1 MRPTLV
7 LVTVTGRD
15 RPGVTAIVFAALAA
29 HDVDVRDVVQTVNGH
44 HATLTVLVDLRG
56 DAAALRHSVG
66 STTAAVGVESQVD
79 VVDEGEPMS
88 LGKRR
93 PRPRPGPGRSRAVVL
108 SRQLRAGAIG
118 DVAKRISDVG
128 GNIESMWQSS
138 RAELAGVE
146 MYIDGDAKAVRKS
159 LIGASAE
166 TGLDIAVEPAAARRP
181 ARQLLV
187 LDADATLSGDV
198 GDARFGPRVVQFV
211 RAVQGSG
218 CRVAAVATARR
229 SAADTLADMLEL
241 DAAAAVRDRAGKAAA
256 LERLAAAFEVRLPH
270 AVAVGDARRSD
281 RLLSGAGMAVGVDGR
296 SARHAATDRSGEEA
310 YLDSVLF
317 VLDVPLN

>member
-1 MRPTLV
+1 MRPTPV

-15 RPGVTAIVFAALAA
+15 RPGVTAIVFATLSA
-29 HDVDVRDVVQTVNGH
+29 HDVDVRDVVQTVSGQR
-44 HATLTVLVDLRG
+44 ATLTVLVDLRG

-66 STTAAVGVESQVD
+66 STTAAVGVESRVE
-79 VVDEGEPMS
+79 VVDGDAPT
-88 LGKRR
+88 LPGKRR
-93 PRPRPGPGRSRAVVL
+93 PRPRPGRSRAVIL
-108 SRQLRAGAIG
+108 SRRLRAGAIG

-138 RAELAGVE
+138 RAQLAGVE
-146 MYIDGDAKAVRKS
+146 MYIDGDAKGVRRS
-159 LIGASAE
+159 LIGAAAE
-166 TGLDIAVEPAAARRP
+166 TGVDIAVEPAATRQP

-187 LDADATLSGDV
+187 LDADATLAGDV

-211 RAVQGSG
+211 RAVQESG

-229 SAADTLADMLEL
+229 RVADTLADTLEL
-241 DAAAAVRDRAGKAAA
+241 DGAAAVRDRAGKAAA
-256 LERLAAAFEVRLPH
+256 LERLAAAFEVQLPH

-281 RLLSGAGMAVGVDGR
+281 RLLSGAGMAVGVDGK
-296 SARHAATDRSGEEA
+296 SARHAATDRSGDEA

>member
-1 MRPTLV
+1 MRPTPV

-15 RPGVTAIVFAALAA
+15 RPGVTAIVFAALSA
-29 HDVDVRDVVQTVNGH
+29 HDVDVRDVVQTVTSQR
-44 HATLTVLVDLRG
+44 ATLTVLVDLRG
-56 DAAALRHSVG
+56 DAAALRHSVD
-66 STTAAVGVESQVD
+66 SNTAAVGVESQVE
-79 VVDEGEPMS
+79 VVDEGQPIL

-93 PRPRPGPGRSRAVVL
+93 PRPRPGRSRAIVL

-138 RAELAGVE
+138 RAQLAGVE
-146 MYIDGDAKAVRKS
+146 MYIDGDAKNVRKS
-159 LIGASAE
+159 LIGAAAE
-166 TGLDIAVEPAAARRP
+166 TGLDIAVEPAATRQP

-187 LDADATLSGDV
+187 LDADATLAGDV
-198 GDARFGPRVVQFV
+198 GDARFGPRVAQFV
-211 RAVQGSG
+211 RAVQDSG
-218 CRVAAVATARR
+218 CRVAAVATAGKG
-229 SAADTLADMLEL
+229 AADALADSLQL

-256 LERLAAAFEVRLPH
+256 LERLAAAFEVPLSH

-281 RLLSGAGMAVGVDGR
+281 RLLSGAGMAVGIDAR
-296 SARHAATDRSGEEA
+296 SARYAATDRSGDQA

>member
-1 MRPTLV
+1 MRPTPV

-15 RPGVTAIVFAALAA
+15 RPGVTAIVFAALSA
-29 HDVDVRDVVQTVNGH
+29 HDVDVRDVVQTVTGQR
-44 HATLTVLVDLRG
+44 ATLTVLVDLRG

-66 STTAAVGVESQVD
+66 SNTAAVGVDSQVE
-79 VVDEGEPMS
+79 VVDDGQPMS

-93 PRPRPGPGRSRAVVL
+93 PRPRPGRSRAVIL

-138 RAELAGVE
+138 RAQLAGVE
-146 MYIDGDAKAVRKS
+146 MYIDGAAKDVRKS
-159 LIGASAE
+159 LIAAAAE
-166 TGLDIAVEPAAARRP
+166 TGLDIAVEPAATRQP

-187 LDADATLSGDV
+187 LDADATLAGDV
-198 GDARFGPRVVQFV
+198 GDARFGPRVAQFV
-211 RAVQGSG
+211 RAVQDLG
-218 CRVAAVATARR
+218 CCVAAVATARKG
-229 SAADTLADMLEL
+229 AADALADSLQL

-256 LERLAAAFEVRLPH
+256 LERLAAAFEVPLPH

-296 SARHAATDRSGEEA
+296 SARHAATDRSGDEA

-317 VLDVPLN
+317 VLDVPPN

>member
-1 MRPTLV
+1 MRPTPV

-15 RPGVTAIVFAALAA
+15 RPGVTAIVFATLSA
-29 HDVDVRDVVQTVNGH
+29 HDVDVRDVVQTVSGQR
-44 HATLTVLVDLRG
+44 ATLTVLVDLRG

-66 STTAAVGVESQVD
+66 STTAAVGVESRVE
-79 VVDEGEPMS
+79 VVDGDAPT
-88 LGKRR
+88 LPGKRR
-93 PRPRPGPGRSRAVVL
+93 PRPRPGRSRAVIL
-108 SRQLRAGAIG
+108 SRRLRAGAIG

-138 RAELAGVE
+138 RAQLAGVE
-146 MYIDGDAKAVRKS
+146 MYIDGEAKGVRRS
-159 LIGASAE
+159 LIGAAAE
-166 TGLDIAVEPAAARRP
+166 TGVDIAVEPAATRQP

-187 LDADATLSGDV
+187 LDADATLAGDV

-211 RAVQGSG
+211 RAVQESG

-229 SAADTLADMLEL
+229 RVADTLADTLEL
-241 DAAAAVRDRAGKAAA
+241 DGAAAVRDRAGKAAA
-256 LERLAAAFEVRLPH
+256 LERLAAAFEVQLPH

-281 RLLSGAGMAVGVDGR
+281 RLLSG
-296 SARHAATDRSGEEA
+296 SGDEA

>member
-1 MRPTLV
+1 MRPTPV

-15 RPGVTAIVFAALAA
+15 RPGVTAIVFAALSA
-29 HDVDVRDVVQTVNGH
+29 HDVDVRDVVQTVTGQR
-44 HATLTVLVDLRG
+44 ATLTVLVDLRG

-66 STTAAVGVESQVD
+66 SNTAAVGVESQVE
-79 VVDEGEPMS
+79 VVDEGQPMS

-93 PRPRPGPGRSRAVVL
+93 PRPRAGRSRAVIL

-138 RAELAGVE
+138 RAQLAGVE
-146 MYIDGDAKAVRKS
+146 MYIDGDVKDVRKS
-159 LIGASAE
+159 LIGAAAE
-166 TGLDIAVEPAAARRP
+166 TGLDIAVEPAATRQP

-187 LDADATLSGDV
+187 LDADATLAGDV

-218 CRVAAVATARR
+218 CRVAAVATGRKG
-229 SAADTLADMLEL
+229 AADALADALQL
-241 DAAAAVRDRAGKAAA
+241 DAAAAVRDSTGKAAA
-256 LERLAAAFEVRLPH
+256 MERLAAAFEVQLPH

-281 RLLSGAGMAVGVDGR
+281 RMLSGAGMAVGIDAR
-296 SARHAATDRSGEEA
+296 SARRAATDRSGDEA

-317 VLDVPLN
+317 VLDVPPN

>member
-1 MRPTLV
+1 MRPTPV

-15 RPGVTAIVFAALAA
+15 RPGVTAIVFAALSA
-29 HDVDVRDVVQTVNGH
+29 HDVDVRDVVQTVTGQR
-44 HATLTVLVDLRG
+44 ATLTVLVDLRG

-66 STTAAVGVESQVD
+66 SNTAAVGVESQVE
-79 VVDEGEPMS
+79 VVDEGQPMS

-93 PRPRPGPGRSRAVVL
+93 PRPRPGRSRAVIL

-138 RAELAGVE
+138 RAQLAGVE
-146 MYIDGDAKAVRKS
+146 MYIDGNAKDVRKS
-159 LIGASAE
+159 LIGAAAE
-166 TGLDIAVEPAAARRP
+166 TGLDIAVEPAATRQP

-187 LDADATLSGDV
+187 LDADATLAGDV
-198 GDARFGPRVVQFV
+198 GDARFGPRVAQFV
-211 RAVQGSG
+211 RAVQDSG
-218 CRVAAVATARR
+218 CRVAAVATARKG
-229 SAADTLADMLEL
+229 AADALADALQL

-256 LERLAAAFEVRLPH
+256 LERLAAAFEVPLPH

-281 RLLSGAGMAVGVDGR
+281 RLLSGAGMAVGIDAR
-296 SARHAATDRSGEEA
+296 SARHAATDRSGDEA